1 MSVNLNICM
10 EFKIVSHFY
19 IIQELSIDL
28 FLYQALFQHFKQQV
42 NICDINVYIG
52 V

>member
-28 FLYQALFQHFKQQV
+28 FLYQALF
-42 NICDINVYIG
+42 NILCNELIFVI
-52 V
+52 